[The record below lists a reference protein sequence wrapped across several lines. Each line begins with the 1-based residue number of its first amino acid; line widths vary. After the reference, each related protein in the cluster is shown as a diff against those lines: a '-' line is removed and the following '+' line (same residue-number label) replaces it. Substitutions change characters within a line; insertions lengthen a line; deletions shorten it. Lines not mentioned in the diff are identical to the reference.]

1 MAGVNKVILIGNLG
15 KDPEVRY
22 LESGVAVANVTL
34 ATTERYKDRTGNQ
47 VENTEWHDL
56 EMWEGLAKIAEQY
69 LKKGNSIYV
78 EGKIKTDSWQD
89 DQGNKKYRT
98 KIRVQQMTMLG
109 GSGGGNTGGAAL
121 QSNEPMS
128 EPAIEASAP
137 ATPEPTPATTEPT
150 PAPKEDNSIDDLPF

>member
-22 LESGVAVANVTL
+22 LESGSAVANVTL
-34 ATTERYKDRTGNQ
+34 ATTERYKDRNGNQ

-89 DQGNKKYRT
+89 EAGNKKYRT
-98 KIRVQQMTMLG
+98 RIRVQNMTMLG
-109 GSGGGNTGGAAL
+109 GAPGSSGG
-121 QSNEPMS
+121 SSEMS
-128 EPAIEASAP
+128 ESQHQSTPQQSAP
-137 ATPEPTPATTEPT
+137 AAQPQA
-150 PAPKEDNSIDDLPF
+150 APVKEDNSIDDLPF